1 MISDITV
8 IYSNNNLF
16 IRKQAI
22 YLLIRIDYYLLE
34 CCILFFNLMNL
45 LSAYQVIYFEMKSI
59 FWRSTMRNI
68 SRNKFWWYAA
78 DKINKLMSYIHLK
91 FAFLKII
98 FIERVIIL
106 VDIKLRGLGRKNE
119 WPAMCMIFRVKQTA
133 TQACFTRWI
142 ALNGQ
147 NNHSSGPSSKKSQ
160 VKKSAG
166 PQSNPG
172 P

>member
-91 FAFLKII
+91 FAFLKIV

-106 VDIKLRGLGRKNE
+106 IDIKLLKAKLCTKVAKRKQIYAILEIHLYYIIN
-119 WPAMCMIFRVKQTA
+119 
-133 TQACFTRWI
+133 I
-142 ALNGQ
+142 ALYT
-147 NNHSSGPSSKKSQ
+147 S
-160 VKKSAG
+160 
-166 PQSNPG
+166 
-172 P
+172 